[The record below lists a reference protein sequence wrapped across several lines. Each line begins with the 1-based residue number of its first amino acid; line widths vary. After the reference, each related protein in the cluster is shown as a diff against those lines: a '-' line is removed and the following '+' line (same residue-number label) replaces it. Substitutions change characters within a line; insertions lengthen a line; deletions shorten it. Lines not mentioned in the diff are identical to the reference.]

1 MSPARPQRFILHA
14 DMDAFYASIEQRDH
28 PELRGL
34 PVVVGGRS
42 ARGVVA
48 AASYEA
54 RQFGI
59 RSAMP
64 GFQARALCPQ
74 AVFVPPNMA
83 LYARVSARVH
93 QVFQEF
99 TSEIEPIALDE
110 AFLDIT
116 GSVRLFGGAERLAR
130 ELKTRIAE
138 LTQLS
143 ATVAVGPNK
152 LVAKIACTL
161 AKPNGLRVVSPAEV
175 TALLAPL
182 PVRRLWGIGPV
193 LADTLANIGIRTL
206 AELRSFDS
214 EQLERMVGS
223 RARMLQQLAAGEDDR
238 AVESNRD
245 PKSIGEES
253 TFEQDIL
260 DLDAVSAAL
269 TAHADEVARRLR
281 RSGHRGRTVTLKI
294 KLGKAR
300 GERKA
305 RVPGSSGEPSYPLL
319 TRRQTLSEPTDDGA
333 RIRSVALELWLRAK
347 ISEPVR
353 LLGISVSSLIA
364 CEREQLE
371 LFTTSQPASRL
382 GAAVDAIRERFGRE
396 AIGPA
401 VGRPDKLAP
410 SLTKKR
416 GD

>member
-1 MSPARPQRFILHA
+1 
-14 DMDAFYASIEQRDH
+14 MDAFYASIEQRDH

-74 AVFVPPNMA
+74 AVFIPPNMA
-83 LYARVSARVH
+83 LYASVSAQVH

-175 TALLAPL
+175 APLLAPL

-193 LADTLANIGIRTL
+193 LADTLTNIGIKTF

-214 EQLERMVGS
+214 EQLERIVGS

-305 RVPGSSGEPSYPLL
+305 RLAGGSGEPSYPLL
-319 TRRQTLSEPTDDGA
+319 TRRQTLNEPTDDGA
-333 RIRSVALELWLRAK
+333 RIRSVALELWQRAK

-364 CEREQLE
+364 REREQLE
-371 LFTTSQPASRL
+371 LFTASRPSSRL

>member
-1 MSPARPQRFILHA
+1 
-14 DMDAFYASIEQRDH
+14 MDAFYASIEQRDH